1 MDNQVQ
7 SAADQETQD
16 KAAAM
21 GWIPPERYKGAP
33 DKFVDADAYIERGE
47 TVLPIVKQQLAKE
60 RETTAELNRRLQAVE
75 KAAEASR
82 KALEEIELKN
92 SVATQKAIEAAK
104 KEVREE
110 LEAAMTAGDHKAAAE
125 LTGELAKLESA
136 PPPPEKKE
144 VKTEAPPK
152 VEIDQ
157 EQKEWNEANPWFGT
171 DRRKTALALA
181 VAQELRESG
190 DKRTGKA
197 FLNSVKAEVEK
208 TFGGA
213 PNPDKVGGGGRNGS
227 DAEDTSSS
235 SSSSK
240 KGYNSLPADA
250 KAACDADARQ
260 FVGPNKKYK
269 DIASWRQAYADV
281 YHAN

>member
-1 MDNQVQ
+1 MSEQLA

-16 KAAAM
+16 KATAM

-33 DKFVDADAYIERGE
+33 EKFVDADAYIERGE

-92 SVATQKAIEAAK
+92 SVATQKAIESAK

-110 LEAAMTAGDHKAAAE
+110 LEAAMVAGDHKAAAE
-125 LTGELAKLESA
+125 LTGELVKLESA
-136 PPPPEKKE
+136 PPPEKKE
-144 VKTEAPPK
+144 PKTEAPPK

-157 EQKEWNEANPWFGT
+157 EQKEWNDANPWFGT
-171 DRRKTALALA
+171 DRRRTALALA
-181 VAQELRESG
+181 VAQELRDSG
-190 DKRTGKA
+190 DKRMGKA

-208 TFGGA
+208 TLGGA

-227 DAEDTSSS
+227 DVEDSYSA
-235 SSSSK
+235 SSK
-240 KGYNSLPADA
+240 KGYASLPADA

-269 DIASWRQAYADV
+269 DVASWRAAYAEV
-281 YHAN
+281 YHSN